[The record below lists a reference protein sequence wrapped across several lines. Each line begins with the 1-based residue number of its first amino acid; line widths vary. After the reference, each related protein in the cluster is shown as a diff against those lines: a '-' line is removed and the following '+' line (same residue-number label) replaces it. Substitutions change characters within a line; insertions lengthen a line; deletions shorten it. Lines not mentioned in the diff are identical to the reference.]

1 MSEVEDNFVAWLRGQ
16 KMHDSAS
23 LVERLRETGDD
34 WPACL
39 VVLENE
45 AADEIERLRAELAA
59 ERELREREKDAA
71 VAMLQVKI
79 DALAS
84 ERKAKT
90 IYYDEWQD
98 AITENNDLRALLR
111 EARETLFAATV
122 LISDQGFNDDA
133 ERETLARIDRAL
145 KGDGDEME

>member
-1 MSEVEDNFVAWLRGQ
+1 MSDDIV
-16 KMHDSAS
+16 K
-23 LVERLRETGDD
+23 RLRETGDD

-98 AITENNDLRALLR
+98 ANNERDALREQLA
-111 EARETLFAATV
+111 EAREALEPFAKMESSWDA
-122 LISDQGFNDDA
+122 SKFNWMGV
-133 ERETLARIDRAL
+133 ERYVTIGDMRRARAVFGKI
-145 KGDGDEME
+145 KGGGDE